1 MILVL
6 KQYQEPDQNIFPAMT
21 EFRPFLPGLSPVDC
35 HSLEARFDG
44 GTLSSDGGALLLR
57 EIERTLG
64 FTDMIASCLHDD
76 RDPSRTIHDYATMI
90 RARIL
95 AICCGYEDCADLDM
109 LRHDPALKL
118 ACEKLPEAK
127 IGMASQPTLSRLE
140 KVPRVRDLINMGKK
154 LIDQFCASFHSVPGH
169 ITLDIDDTVDRT
181 YGGQQ
186 LSLFNTHAGGYCFQ
200 PIHIYDAAT
209 GKPVC
214 FVLREGKRAS
224 GKEAARILRHV
235 IRRIRQTW
243 PRVEICV
250 RGDGH
255 YGVPQVMDLLDR
267 LGCQY
272 IFSLPGN
279 KRLKELSHPWC
290 EDVSTRRAT
299 RGKEERRRFFQDNY
313 QAKSWSKA
321 RKIIARIE
329 ATSKGCDV
337 RFIVTN
343 MSGRAKHLYEKVYC
357 ARGNMEN
364 MIKEHKLY
372 TKSDRTSCH
381 RWEANQFRLF
391 LHTGAYWLLL
401 KLRGAAPKRSK
412 WRGASFETIRRAFL
426 KIAVRIEQLKSKIKI
441 AFPTA
446 CPNQP
451 MLILLGQRI
460 AAQSP

>member
-21 EFRPFLPGLSPVDC
+21 EFRPFPPGLSPVDC

-57 EIERTLG
+57 EIERKLG
-64 FTDMIASCLHDD
+64 FADMIASCLHDD

-95 AICCGYEDCADLDM
+95 AICCGYEDCADQDM

-140 KVPRVRDLINMGKK
+140 NVPRVRDLINMGKK

-169 ITLDIDDTVDRT
+169 ITLDIDDSVDRT
-181 YGGQQ
+181 YGDQQ

-209 GKPVC
+209 GKPVG

-235 IRRIRQTW
+235 IRRIQQIW
-243 PRVEICV
+243 PRIKICV

-255 YGVPQVMDLLDR
+255 YGVPQVMDLLEH

-272 IFSLPGN
+272 IFGLPGN
-279 KRLKELSHPWC
+279 KRGGP
-290 EDVSTRRAT
+290 R
-299 RGKEERRRFFQDNY
+299 
-313 QAKSWSKA
+313 
-321 RKIIARIE
+321 
-329 ATSKGCDV
+329 
-337 RFIVTN
+337 
-343 MSGRAKHLYEKVYC
+343 
-357 ARGNMEN
+357 
-364 MIKEHKLY
+364 
-372 TKSDRTSCH
+372 KSDH
-381 RWEANQFRLF
+381 VLRW
-391 LHTGAYWLLL
+391 
-401 KLRGAAPKRSK
+401 
-412 WRGASFETIRRAFL
+412 
-426 KIAVRIEQLKSKIKI
+426 IA
-441 AFPTA
+441 
-446 CPNQP
+446 
-451 MLILLGQRI
+451 
-460 AAQSP
+460 